1 MAYTIMREMNNNV
14 ICEERKKNVKFDMN
28 MCDVLYNCENSSWC
42 FELSHIFFPYTP
54 IYYNINVISK
64 KYRRNI

>member
-1 MAYTIMREMNNNV
+1 MREMNNNV

-42 FELSHIFFPYTP
+42 FELSHIFFHVHLYM
-54 IYYNINVISK
+54 IYQCNF
-64 KYRRNI
+64 